1 MVLTTVLLVVSTVA
15 LPVDTGTTSP
25 TWSDAV
31 WLLITT
37 NDGFDNT
44 LTLVTVCKASRMA
57 LGCASDPIR
66 KLKPGKARLMNALV
80 TAPAAAATPVAVVVP
95 VEAAVVTVGACVD
108 CVLRIEPL
116 SGLRPRFLLVR
127 KACTP

>member
-25 TWSDAV
+25 TCSVAT
-31 WLLITT
+31 WLLTT
-37 NDGFDNT
+37 TIDGFDST
-44 LTLVTVCKASRMA
+44 LTLVTVWSVSRIA

-66 KLKPGKARLMNALV
+66 KLNPGKARLMKALV
-80 TAPAAAATPVAVVVP
+80 TVVT
-95 VEAAVVTVGACVD
+95 VEAAAVAPDVGVALGAGVVVVVVVGAAVA

-116 SGLRPRFLLVR
+116 SGCRPKFL
-127 KACTP
+127 

>member
-1 MVLTTVLLVVSTVA
+1 MVFTTVLLVVSTVA

-80 TAPAAAATPVAVVVP
+80 TPPAAAAAPVAVPVV
-95 VEAAVVTVGACVD
+95 AAGGVTVGAAVD

-127 KACTP
+127 KGCTP